1 MFSSAVILRILF
13 MLGFLSGIYIKK
25 KNAMLTRVLFL
36 VGKTKKKWF
45 KKNPQTLKCQYVKH

>member
-13 MLGFLSGIYIKK
+13 MLGFLSGIYIYIK

-36 VGKTKKKWF
+36 VGKTKKNGL
-45 KKNPQTLKCQYVKH
+45 KKTPKL

>member
-13 MLGFLSGIYIKK
+13 MLGFLSGIYIYK

-36 VGKTKKKWF
+36 VGKTKNGLKKTP
-45 KKNPQTLKCQYVKH
+45 KL